1 MLFKDHM
8 QITRCHSHGPRHQ
21 GWCTGGVPEGQQGCR
36 GMRGSRPW
44 PTMALLTVPPA
55 SWVLSSVSREAG
67 PVPRV
72 ERERPPE
79 SGSTGPLG
87 RLCRLTC
94 TRGAGAAGWALRT
107 TVRPAGTGSGPRAS
121 EMRRG
126 LVFRTR
132 QSSHKKSKEISA
144 CGNFSAQMRINE
156 LAFFSPGVNKH
167 EQFGA
172 AAVGAWAFSFIKCPV
187 LHTAFGRAGPGQQ
200 ALGEC

>member
-1 MLFKDHM
+1 MHW
-8 QITRCHSHGPRHQ
+8 RCPRGPARTPRH
-21 GWCTGGVPEGQQGCR
+21 EGQPPMADDGIAHCASCLLGLEFSQQR
-36 GMRGSRPW
+36 GW
-44 PTMALLTVPPA
+44 TI
-55 SWVLSSVSREAG
+55 
-67 PVPRV
+67 PRV
-72 ERERPPE
+72 EGERPPE

-87 RLCRLTC
+87 RLGRLTC

-107 TVRPAGTGSGPRAS
+107 TARPAGTGSGPRAS

-172 AAVGAWAFSFIKCPV
+172 AAVGAWAFSFIRCPV